1 MNKDWTIQE
10 LLNWTANYFRDKGID
25 EPRLEAEVLLA
36 RVLNKDRVY
45 LYANFDL
52 PVNSQERE
60 LYRDYVKRR
69 VQREPC
75 AYITGSKE
83 FMSLNFKVNSDV
95 LIPRSDTEILVESVM
110 DVVNKDGQIKI
121 CDVGTGSGAIA
132 VSLAYYLPRAEVYA
146 TDISLKALEV
156 AKENAQNNNVN
167 VNFLL
172 GDLLTP
178 VISSSPFDIIT
189 ANLPYISPE
198 EFRELDK
205 SVKDFEP
212 TSALVAEDDGLS
224 LYRQLI
230 PQAYELIS
238 PGGYLFFEIGYNQG
252 DKALELVQN
261 FAEVELIKDLAGR
274 DRVIKA
280 RKG

>member
-69 VQREPC
+69 VQGEPC

-121 CDVGTGSGAIA
+121 YDVGTGSGAIA